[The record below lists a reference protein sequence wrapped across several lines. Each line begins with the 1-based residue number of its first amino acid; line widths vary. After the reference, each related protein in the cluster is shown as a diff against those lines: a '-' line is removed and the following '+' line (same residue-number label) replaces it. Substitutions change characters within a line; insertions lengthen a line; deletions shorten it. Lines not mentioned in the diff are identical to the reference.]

1 MKKFRADVKYHLL
14 AIDGVCENEPDR
26 YQGLLKRLEKDLRG
40 GRGRAK
46 GGKVGLSQCPCS
58 AGSWKPL
65 PAHEFEGLEK
75 GVESLQF
82 LQRAQHIGKV
92 VLKVPPRMKLSPEAS
107 YVLSGG
113 MGALGLITAQALAEE
128 GAKSLLLLSRSGR
141 PGSEVEQQWKW
152 LQQSSLQA
160 CALACDVASAAGAA
174 ELKKRFNSAEPT
186 GKGKKPVRGLLHLAG
201 VLGLVAFQATPHA
214 SLCCVCVCTLMQI
227 FKLVSDG
234 PTESYVMAAAYAEVL
249 DDAMLPQLSRQNL
262 ERAYGAK
269 VVGAKTLGRVC

>member
-1 MKKFRADVKYHLL
+1 MKKFRADLKYHLL

-40 GRGRAK
+40 AAAWGILGFPKRSWAAFVLWWPLILKGMSLDQAPGSHFRHRSSRAWK
-46 GGKVGLSQCPCS
+46 REWNPCIPP
-58 AGSWKPL
+58 AG
-65 PAHEFEGLEK
+65 H
-75 GVESLQF
+75 
-82 LQRAQHIGKV
+82 QHIGKV

-160 CALACDVASAAGAA
+160 TAL
-174 ELKKRFNSAEPT
+174 
-186 GKGKKPVRGLLHLAG
+186 G
-201 VLGLVAFQATPHA
+201 VTWP
-214 SLCCVCVCTLMQI
+214 
-227 FKLVSDG
+227 
-234 PTESYVMAAAYAEVL
+234 
-249 DDAMLPQLSRQNL
+249 PQL
-262 ERAYGAK
+262 ERP
-269 VVGAKTLGRVC
+269 T

>member
-1 MKKFRADVKYHLL
+1 MVAADF
-14 AIDGVCENEPDR
+14 
-26 YQGLLKRLEKDLRG
+26 KRHVSG
-40 GRGRAK
+40 
-46 GGKVGLSQCPCS
+46 S
-58 AGSWKPL
+58 GSWKPL
-65 PAHEFEGLEK
+65 PAQEFEGLEK

-160 CALACDVASAAGAA
+160 AALACDVASAAGASD
-174 ELKKRFNSAEPT
+174 LKKRFKSAEPT

-201 VLGLVAFQATPHA
+201 AG
-214 SLCCVCVCTLMQI
+214 C
-227 FKLVSDG
+227 
-234 PTESYVMAAAYAEVL
+234 
-249 DDAMLPQLSRQNL
+249 L
-262 ERAYGAK
+262 EA
-269 VVGAKTLGRVC
+269 